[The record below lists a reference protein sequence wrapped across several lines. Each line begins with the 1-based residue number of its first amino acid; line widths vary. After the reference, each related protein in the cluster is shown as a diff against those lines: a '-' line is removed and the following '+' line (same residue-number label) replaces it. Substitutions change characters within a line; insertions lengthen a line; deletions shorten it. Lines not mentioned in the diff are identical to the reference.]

1 MGDRVFLEDVFR
13 REHIEAVIHFAAF
26 SLVGESMNVP
36 EQYFRNNCM
45 AGLTLV
51 DTMVKYGVPYLIF
64 SSTAA
69 TYGEPEYT
77 QSMKNIPNIP
87 PTLTAKAS

>member
-1 MGDRVFLEDVFR
+1 MVLLQAMVAHG
-13 REHIEAVIHFAAF
+13 
-26 SLVGESMNVP
+26 
-36 EQYFRNNCM
+36 
-45 AGLTLV
+45 V
-51 DTMVKYGVPYLIF
+51 DKIVF